1 MQIKIELRRSFK
13 AIRKAVDN
21 KSACSHSIAQAL
33 FDTEPYKS
41 AKLVLCYSS
50 FGDEVSTDYIIDRSL
65 KAGKRV
71 ALPYCVD
78 KNGAMEFYEITC
90 PDDLIKG
97 SFGISEP
104 DTTLCPKIKS
114 FDNSIIIVP
123 ALAFDKRGYRLG
135 YGKGYYD
142 RFLEKYSLISIGLC
156 YNMLMVDELP
166 VDKYDKSVNYVI
178 TENAVYTCR

>member
-1 MQIKIELRRSFK
+1 MQIKSELRK
-13 AIRKAVDN
+13 NLKNARKAVKN
-21 KSACSHSIAQAL
+21 KSACSLSIAQAL

-41 AKLVLCYSS
+41 AELILCYSS
-50 FGDEVSTDYIIDRSL
+50 FGDEVSTNYIIEHSL

-97 SFGISEP
+97 SFGINEP
-104 DTTLCPKIKS
+104 DTALCPKIEC

-142 RFLEKYSLISIGLC
+142 RFLEKYPFISMGLC
-156 YNMLMVDELP
+156 YNVLMVDELP
-166 VDKYDKSVNYVI
+166 VDKHDKSVNYVI